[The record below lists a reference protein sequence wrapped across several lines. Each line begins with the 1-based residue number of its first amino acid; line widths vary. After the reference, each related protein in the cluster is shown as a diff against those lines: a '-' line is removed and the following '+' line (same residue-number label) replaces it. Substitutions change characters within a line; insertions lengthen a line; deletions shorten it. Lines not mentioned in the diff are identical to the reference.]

1 MLPVYCAHIVV
12 VVLSS
17 ANLITHSLLLGNTL
31 MHGVVRIER
40 GVLAVVNVKHS
51 GEARVIEMK
60 VLEPPIE
67 FEQEAKHRVGFV
79 VVKRPF
85 VVFVLQFRHLLLVV
99 IVQLL
104 IGRSELYF
112 GGLLHSVPRLIFL
125 TRGLNVEL
133 VTIEPDG
140 NGRAVL
146 HEEFS

>member
-1 MLPVYCAHIVV
+1 MLPVHCSHVVV
-12 VVLSS
+12 VVLSP
-17 ANLITHSLLLGNTL
+17 ANLIAPSLLLGNTL
-31 MHGVVRIER
+31 MHGVVRIEC
-40 GVLAVVNVKHS
+40 GVLVMVDVEHS
-51 GEARVIEMK
+51 GEASVVEVK
-60 VLEPPIE
+60 PFEPPVE
-67 FEQEAKHRVGFV
+67 FEQETEHRVGFV
-79 VVKRPF
+79 IVDRPL
-85 VVFVLQFRHLLLVV
+85 VVFVFQFRHLLLVV